1 MVTSTAHPPSGAA
14 HTSARLLPAWP
25 GSPYSMRIAASSAV
39 VGLVAMLVLGL
50 AIRGSRAEIGA
61 DLWLNNVHSPVLD
74 AISQAVSVGFQPA
87 SAVVIGC
94 LLAAAVALKSG
105 RLLTGL
111 AAGAAVACGWLV
123 TGVLKVIVARPRPEW
138 TDAVHRV
145 VAPETDASY
154 PSGHVAF
161 VTALATVLVL
171 LTWRTAARGWVLA
184 GGVVLVAVTALARV
198 YAVVH
203 YPSDVV
209 AGAVCAVCGVILAFA
224 AMEMFERRRLRNG
237 GTATAI

>member
-14 HTSARLLPAWP
+14 QTSARLLPAWP
-25 GSPYSMRIAASSAV
+25 GSPHSMRIAASSAV
-39 VGLVAMLVLGL
+39 IGLVAMLVLGL
-50 AIRGSRAEIGA
+50 TIRGSRAEIGA

-74 AISQAVSVGFQPA
+74 AISQAISVGFQPA

-105 RLLTGL
+105 HFLTGL

-138 TDAVHRV
+138 TDAVHRI

-161 VTALATVLVL
+161 VTALAAVLVL

-184 GGVVLVAVTALARV
+184 GGVILVAVTALARV

-209 AGAVCAVCGVILAFA
+209 AGAVCAVCGVILPFA
-224 AMEMFERRRLRNG
+224 AMEMLERRRLRNG

>member
-1 MVTSTAHPPSGAA
+1 MVTSTAHPPAGPAK
-14 HTSARLLPAWP
+14 TSARLLPAWP
-25 GSPYSMRIAASSAV
+25 GSPRSMRIAAFSAV
-39 VGLVAMLVLGL
+39 IGLVAMLVLGL
-50 AIRGSRAEIGA
+50 AIRGSRAELGA
-61 DLWLNNVHSPVLD
+61 ALWLNALHSPVLD

-87 SAVVIGC
+87 SAVVVGV
-94 LLAAAVALKSG
+94 LLAAVVALRSA
-105 RLLTGL
+105 RPVAGL
-111 AAGAAVACGWLV
+111 AVGAAVAGGWLMA
-123 TGVLKVIVARPRPEW
+123 GALKVIVARPRPEW

-161 VTALATVLVL
+161 VTALATVLIL
-171 LTWRTAARGWVLA
+171 LTWRTAARGWMLA
-184 GGVVLVAVTALARV
+184 GGVMLVVVTALARV

-209 AGAVCAVCGVILAFA
+209 AGAVCAVCGVILGFA
-224 AMEMFERRRLRNG
+224 AMEMFERRRSRNG